1 MLAPRTIAR
10 GVELVSARTPTLPP
24 ATHTNSYAIGER
36 ELVLVEPATPHEDE
50 QREWLAWAR
59 ALASQGRTLVALA
72 LTHHHLDH
80 VGGAAL
86 FARELGLPIWAHG
99 ATAARLPELPIAR
112 RLDEGELLT
121 LDGAVPQRWTVL
133 HTPGHA
139 PGHACFFEESLGVV
153 LVGDMVA
160 TVGTILIEPND
171 GDMRAYLAQLERLAS
186 LDARVALPAHGEP
199 IDGLGAPSPTALFRF
214 YIQHRLLREAK
225 VHAALAQAGEPGADA
240 EALVPVAY
248 ADTPPALWPIARM
261 SLEAH
266 LIKLEHDGRARRG
279 GLGFVAVS

>member
-50 QREWLAWAR
+50 QRAWLAWAR

-86 FARELGLPIWAHG
+86 FARELGLPIWAHA

-139 PGHACFFEESLGVV
+139 PGHVCFLEASEGVV

-225 VHAALAQAGEPGADA
+225 VHAALVQAGEPGADA

-279 GLGFVAVS
+279 GAGFVAVS

>member
-1 MLAPRTIAR
+1 VLAPRTIAR

-36 ELVLVEPATPHEDE
+36 EIVLVEPATPHEDE

-59 ALASQGRTLVALA
+59 ALASQGRTLRAIA

-86 FARELGLPIWAHG
+86 FARELGLPIWAHA

-112 RLDEGELLT
+112 RLDEGEVLT
-121 LDGAVPQRWTVL
+121 LEGTVPQRWTVL

-139 PGHACFFEESLGVV
+139 PGHVCFLETSEGVV

-171 GDMRAYLAQLERLAS
+171 GDMRAYLAQLERLAA

-199 IDGLGAPSPTALFRF
+199 IDGVGAPSPTALFRF

-225 VHAALAQAGEPGADA
+225 VHAALVQAGEPGADA

-266 LIKLEHDGRARRG
+266 LIKLEHDGRARRCG
-279 GLGFVAVS
+279 QGFVAVS